1 MLRALS
7 ATVLLSLFAS
17 APAAYAQQAATASAE
32 QAFLERT
39 SLEAADDKCGY
50 FTALERTALKSGQL
64 QARGALLRSGF
75 NREDIDAAAGE
86 VIRFANLQ
94 PCGDVE
100 FRTAVDKLKDAF
112 SAFMGQMTMEFP
124 GRERVWSASRSRW
137 DTWRVVQ
144 TGSSE
149 AYLYQFGLLAPD
161 AETDDDE
168 PALYVPTEDTLPVQ
182 TPYLLAVDLILDETQ
197 GAPSTARLLIRDPRK
212 ATEPWLG
219 AIFTD
224 DPGPP
229 PTRLTSAYWPSDRD
243 IYENRNGTRRAR
255 FTFSPDAT
263 EALTELDPREWFQL
277 VIQPDARTPNAQ
289 PSTLDVEIGDFRAAY
304 EFTRLPAL

>member
-1 MLRALS
+1 MIRALS
-7 ATVLLSLFAS
+7 FTAFLSLLVS
-17 APAAYAQQAATASAE
+17 APAAYAQEAATASAE

-50 FTALERTALKSGQL
+50 FTPLERTALKAGQL

-75 NREDIDAAAGE
+75 DREDIDAAAGE

-94 PCGDVE
+94 PCGDSE

-144 TGSSE
+144 TGSSDD
-149 AYLYQFGLLAPD
+149 YLYQFGLLAPD
-161 AETDDDE
+161 VETDNDQ
-168 PALYVPTEDTLPVQ
+168 PALYVPPEETGPVA
-182 TPYLLAVDLILDETQ
+182 TPFQLAIDLILDETQ
-197 GAPSTARLLIRDPRK
+197 AAPSTARLLVRDPRK
-212 ATEPWLG
+212 ASEPWLG

-224 DPGPP
+224 APGPP
-229 PTRLTSAYWPSDRD
+229 PSRLTSVYWPSERV
-243 IYENRNGTRRAR
+243 IYEDRNGTRRAR
-255 FTFSPDAT
+255 FTFGPDAT
-263 EALTELDPREWFQL
+263 EALSQLDPREWFQL
-277 VIQPDARTPNAQ
+277 VIQPDARMASAQ
-289 PSTLDVEIGDFRAAY
+289 PSTLDVEIGDFRAAR
-304 EFTRLPAL
+304 EFTRLPPL